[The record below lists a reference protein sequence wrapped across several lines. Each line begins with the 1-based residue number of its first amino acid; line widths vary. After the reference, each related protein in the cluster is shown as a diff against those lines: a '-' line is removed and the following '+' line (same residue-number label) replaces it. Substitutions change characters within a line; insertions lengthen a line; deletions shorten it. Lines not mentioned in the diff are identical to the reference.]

1 LRYSAIDSHADL
13 AAAYRFGVRTM
24 QEWERGANRPR
35 GPARPVPHTWEIE
48 AMLVRDV
55 MREPISVHAEE
66 TLEVATLRMKKE
78 NVGALPV
85 VEDDQVVGMITDR
98 DVLLRGFPEGRNIDT
113 KTRESMSVGPILCHE
128 EDTLEHALEIMSH
141 NHVRRLPVLGHNE
154 RLVGILS
161 VNDLTASS
169 SKPAALEV
177 VFYRQLPDSTGH
189 VHNVQLTRVAVARGR
204 SRSEAVQAAIE
215 EFEKERK
222 VAHWSL
228 IAHGYDILPA
238 GEAQDR

>member
-1 LRYSAIDSHADL
+1 
-13 AAAYRFGVRTM
+13 
-24 QEWERGANRPR
+24 
-35 GPARPVPHTWEIE
+35 
-48 AMLVRDV
+48 MLVRDV
-55 MREPISVHAEE
+55 MRKPISVHAEE

-98 DVLLRGFPEGRNIDT
+98 DVLLRGFPEGRNIHA
-113 KTRESMSVGPILCHE
+113 KTRESMSVGPILCHDD
-128 EDTLEHALEIMSH
+128 DTLERALELMSH
-141 NHVRRLPVLGHNE
+141 NHVRRLPVLDHNE
-154 RLVGILS
+154 NLVGILS
-161 VNDLTASS
+161 VNDLTESS

-189 VHNVQLTRVAVARGR
+189 VHNVQLTRVAAARG

-215 EFEKERK
+215 EFEKERN
-222 VAHWSL
+222 VTHWSQ

-238 GEAQDR
+238 GEVQGR